1 MNNIQTNVGR
11 VVESFHTIT
20 IKIYH
25 CGGIRTKEIALFY
38 FIQPVFTGSYDTEIF
53 RWFLEELK
61 TPEFPFEISDL

>member
-25 CGGIRTKEIALFY
+25 CGSIGTKEIALFY
-38 FIQPVFTGSYDTEIF
+38 FLQPFFTGYDSEIF
-53 RWFLEELK
+53 R
-61 TPEFPFEISDL
+61 